1 MMPLHNPSLIRRG
14 VLALLLALLLPA
26 PFAAAHG
33 RYFNDA
39 TSIPTQHPNWMRWVP
54 DSTRVSALSLPGTHD
69 TMADETEW
77 YVTVFE
83 RAWILTQ
90 GLNLR
95 PQLDAGVRAVDIR
108 ARHIGDRFTIH
119 HGAYYLMTHFDD
131 VLATTVQFLKDNP
144 TETVLMRVKKEHT
157 EENTTRSFAAT
168 FEWYRDQPAYNPY
181 IWRGT
186 YVPTLSEVRGKI
198 VILDDFEGG
207 DHGINW
213 GSIRLQDAWEETNT
227 TNKWNL
233 VRNHLVAANTGD
245 LNALYVNF
253 LSASGAG
260 GTPAGIADDVNEQS
274 LHYLMGAN
282 VQRTGV
288 MMMDF
293 PGAGLIDAIIA
304 HNFRLA
310 TNAASLGADFTTAF
324 NNISYGWHADG
335 DDKARDRVIEARTF
349 LDHKLPGMY
358 WHVIVSGTPGGDNWG
373 YSATHYGLYRHSD
386 WVDGYSHVAF
396 NTLSSD
402 SAVSESFLASYVDG
416 QLGSL
421 SGTAENRAAQ
431 LASRVRARFPFQYW
445 TVLVKRTPGGFDNW
459 AYTWWGA
466 HYMRWYGDYAYAVW
480 GYGAQAGVYL
490 YEHVGY
496 QGDVIHLTGPTYE
509 LSSRGFNDRAS
520 SVRLIGNYRAN
531 LWQHD
536 NWGGSGLYVTQNI
549 DNLGTQWNDQASS
562 LEVWRY

>member
-1 MMPLHNPSLIRRG
+1 MISPFLIRRG
-14 VLALLLALLLPA
+14 ALALLVALLLPA

-54 DSTRVSALSLPGTHD
+54 DNTRVSALSLPGTHD

-108 ARHIGDRFTIH
+108 ARHIGDRFTLH
-119 HGAYYLMTHFDD
+119 HGAYYLMTTFDD
-131 VLATTVQFLKDNP
+131 VLSTTVQFLKDNP

-186 YVPTLSEVRGKI
+186 HVPALSEVRGKI

-227 TNKWNL
+227 ATKWNL

-245 LNALYVNF
+245 LNALYLNF
-253 LSASGAG
+253 LSASGSG
-260 GTPAGIADDVNEQS
+260 GTPAGIADDVNEQA

-310 TNAASLGADFTTAF
+310 TNAAALGADFSTAF
-324 NNISYGWHADG
+324 NNLSYGWHADG
-335 DDKARDRVIEARTF
+335 DDKARDRLLEARTF
-349 LDHKLPGMY
+349 LEHKLPGMY

-373 YSATHYGLYRHSD
+373 YSTTHYGLYRQSD

-402 SAVSESFLASYVDG
+402 SAVSEGFLASYVDG

-445 TVLVKRTPGGFDNW
+445 TVLVKRTPGGFNNW
-459 AYTWWGA
+459 AYTYWGA

-480 GYGAQAGVYL
+480 GYGAQPGVYL
-490 YEHVGY
+490 YEHAGY
-496 QGDVIHLTGPTYE
+496 QGDVIQLTGPTYE

-549 DNLGTQWNDQASS
+549 DNLGTQWNDQTSS

>member
-1 MMPLHNPSLIRRG
+1 MKPLNNPFRIQRG
-14 VLALLLALLLPA
+14 ALALLLALLLPA

-39 TSIPTQHPNWMRWVP
+39 TSIPTQHPNWMRWLP
-54 DSTRVSALSLPGTHD
+54 NATKVSALSIPGTHD

-119 HGAYYLMTHFDD
+119 HGAYHLMTNFDY
-131 VLATTVQFLKDNP
+131 VLGTTVQFLKDNP

-157 EENTTRSFAAT
+157 EEGNTRSFAAT
-168 FEWYRDQPAYNPY
+168 FEWYRDQAAYSPY

-186 YVPTLSEVRGKI
+186 HVPTLGEARGKI

-213 GSIRLQDAWEETNT
+213 NSIRLQDAWEETNT
-227 TNKWNL
+227 TTKWNL
-233 VRNHLVAANTGD
+233 VRNHLVTTNTGD
-245 LNALYVNF
+245 TNALYLNF
-253 LSASGAG
+253 LSAAGAG
-260 GTPAGIADDVNEQS
+260 GTPAGIADDVNEQA
-274 LHYLMGAN
+274 LHYLMGSN

-288 MMMDF
+288 LMMDF

-310 TNAASLGADFTTAF
+310 TSASAIGGDFSTVF
-324 NNISYGWHADG
+324 NNISYGLHGDG
-335 DDKARDRVIEARTF
+335 DDKARDRLIEARTF
-349 LDHKLPGMY
+349 VEGKLPGMY

-373 YSATHYGLYRHSD
+373 YSTTHYGLYRQSD

-402 SAVSESFLASYVDG
+402 SAVSESFLASYVDS
-416 QLGSL
+416 QLGGL
-421 SGTAENRAAQ
+421 SGSAENRAAQ
-431 LASRVRARFPFQYW
+431 LATKVRARFPFQYW
-445 TVLVKRTPGGFDNW
+445 TVLVKRTPGGFNNW
-459 AYTWWGA
+459 AYSQWGA
-466 HYMRWYGDYAYAVW
+466 HYMRWQGDYAYAVW
-480 GYGAQAGVYL
+480 GYGAQPGVYL
-490 YEHVGY
+490 YEHADY
-496 QGDVIHLTGPTYE
+496 QGDLIQLTGPTYE
-509 LSSRGFNDRAS
+509 LNSRGFNDRAS
-520 SVRLIGNYRAN
+520 SLRVIGNYRAN
-531 LWQHD
+531 LWEND
-536 NWGGSGLYVTQNI
+536 NWGGTGLYVTQSIN
-549 DNLGTQWNDQASS
+549 NLGTQWNDRVSS
-562 LEVWRY
+562 LEVWAY

>member
-1 MMPLHNPSLIRRG
+1 MSLIPRG
-14 VLALLLALLLPA
+14 ALALLLALLLPA

-33 RYFNDA
+33 RYFNDS
-39 TSIPTQHPNWMRWVP
+39 TSIPTHHPNWMRWVP

-90 GLNLR
+90 GANLR
-95 PQLDAGVRAVDIR
+95 PQLDAGVRALDIR
-108 ARHIGDRFTIH
+108 ARHIGNAFTIH
-119 HGAYYLMTHFDD
+119 HGAYYLMTNFGD
-131 VLATTVQFLKDNP
+131 VLNTTVQFLQANP

-157 EENTTRSFAAT
+157 EENNSRSFAAT
-168 FEWYRDQPAYNPY
+168 FESYRDAYSPY

-186 YVPTLSEVRGKI
+186 HVPALGEVRGKI
-198 VILDDFEGG
+198 VILDDFDGG
-207 DHGINW
+207 DHGISWN
-213 GSIRLQDAWEETNT
+213 SIRLQDAWEETNT

-233 VRNHLVAANTGD
+233 ARNHLVAANTGD
-245 LNALYVNF
+245 INSLYVNF
-253 LSASGAG
+253 LSAAGAG
-260 GTPAGIADDVNEQS
+260 GTPAGIADEVNEQA

-288 MMMDF
+288 VMMDF

-310 TNAASLGADFTTAF
+310 PNAAAIGADFSTAF

-335 DDKARDRVIEARTF
+335 DDKARDRLIEARTF
-349 LDHKLPGMY
+349 LEHKLPGMY
-358 WHVIVSGTPGGDNWG
+358 WHVIVSGTQGGDNWG
-373 YSATHYGLYRHSD
+373 YSASHHGLYQKSD

-396 NTLSSD
+396 NTLSAD
-402 SAVSESFLASYVDG
+402 SAVSESFLASYIDG
-416 QLGSL
+416 QVGSL
-421 SGTAENRAAQ
+421 SGSAENRAAQ
-431 LASRVRARFPFQYW
+431 LASRVRARFPFQSW
-445 TVLVKRTPGGFDNW
+445 TVLVKRTPGGFNNW
-459 AYTWWGA
+459 AYTYWGA
-466 HYMRWYGDYAYAVW
+466 HYMRWHGDYAYAVW
-480 GYGAQAGVYL
+480 GYGAQDGVYL
-490 YEHVGY
+490 YEHAGY

-509 LSSRGFNDRAS
+509 LGSRGFNDRTS

-531 LWQHD
+531 IWQHD
-536 NWGGSGLYVTQNI
+536 NWSGSGLYVTQNI
-549 DNLGTQWNDQASS
+549 DNLGTQWNDIASS